1 MKEYE
6 AFSLYPDTLR
16 ALHHPHPDSPLLG
29 RGGGGQMLAV
39 ARRNVRRG
47 KEREKEEGGIE
58 GGGRGRGTR
67 FFAQGQRRTSPECSR
82 SRARARSC
90 CCNRLTI

>member
-1 MKEYE
+1 MKEYG

-58 GGGRGRGTR
+58 AYITR
-67 FFAQGQRRTSPECSR
+67 VLALE
-82 SRARARSC
+82 RARAFM
-90 CCNRLTI
+90 LL